1 MKHPILMLY
10 GENNNN
16 MGKIVPQC
24 MHQYFNGQ
32 LSDFSSQWQYLA
44 IGIPDSWILS

>member
-24 MHQYFNGQ
+24 KQMGEDKGEDVIIKLLQKTQ
-32 LSDFSSQWQYLA
+32 K
-44 IGIPDSWILS
+44 

>member
-24 MHQYFNGQ
+24 VGSPVCTLLCCSN
-32 LSDFSSQWQYLA
+32 S
-44 IGIPDSWILS
+44 PSWASCL

>member
-24 MHQYFNGQ
+24 VLVFE
-32 LSDFSSQWQYLA
+32 DAFA
-44 IGIPDSWILS
+44 